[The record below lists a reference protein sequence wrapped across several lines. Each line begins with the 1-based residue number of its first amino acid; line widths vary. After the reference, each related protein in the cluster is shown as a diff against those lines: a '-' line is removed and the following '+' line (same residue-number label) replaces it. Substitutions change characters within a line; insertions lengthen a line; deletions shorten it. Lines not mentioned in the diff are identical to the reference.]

1 MSQQLD
7 ANNLTTDSDISVAEA
22 WDLLF
27 GEDAN
32 YEDIRIEGEA
42 NCTVGAGFDWGKAS
56 GFLMLN
62 TGLLHRLNTLRI
74 SLNRE
79 AKLLLSE
86 LNLGVGAKSAYACVR
101 ERILEKLQLPTPS
114 IQEHLQAVLLQD
126 DLYREKFISN
136 REVLRCSEGSGL
148 TPAETLR
155 ERPSLLKILLTD
167 SDWETIA
174 VATASSVREQV
185 LSQTSMNKKVSV

>member
-1 MSQQLD
+1 MSQQLET
-7 ANNLTTDSDISVAEA
+7 NSLTIDSDISVAQA

-27 GEDAN
+27 GEGTLD
-32 YEDIRIEGEA
+32 EDVLIEEEA
-42 NCTVGAGFDWGKAS
+42 NCTIGAGFDWGKAS

-79 AKLLLSE
+79 AKLLLSQ
-86 LNLGVGAKSAYACVR
+86 LNLGVGTKSAYSCTR

-136 REVLRCSEGSGL
+136 HEVLR
-148 TPAETLR
+148 
-155 ERPSLLKILLTD
+155 SLLKILLTD
-167 SDWETIA
+167 SDWEAIA
-174 VATASSVREQV
+174 NAAGNSVREQV
-185 LSQTSMNKKVSV
+185 LSQVNFDSKVAV